1 MREEIFRMERVTR
14 IERGMVRLEDFN
26 LQVYKGEIMGLLPV
40 NAHGM
45 TAFLNLLQTNLPIR
59 DGYVYYGGG
68 LVNSWKESGRE
79 ANRIS
84 IIQAQSCLVEQ
95 MTVTDNIFVLRQGY
109 RQRMIRPGILQ
120 SQLEPF
126 LRDIGIDLAADCRVE
141 KLSVFE
147 RVVVELL
154 KAVILGYRLIV
165 LNEISTLISSRE
177 LCKLHHIM
185 RHYAKRGFSFLYV
198 SPHFEEL
205 VQLCG
210 RVAMFSHGRIQKVL
224 RGAEMD
230 EECLR
235 GYVEEYDSMVRAHL
249 ESCGAESEK
258 GAPVLIVDGLTC
270 GSLNRLNLNFY
281 AGECVVIQNMDNEV
295 YKDLTGLLT
304 GALRAETGCFR
315 MEGNPVEISGN
326 RNAAVIL
333 EQPTRTMLF
342 PRMSYMDNL
351 CMGLSWRMPG
361 VWNSFRIQKSI
372 RKEYGK
378 LLGEDVFDM
387 QLEELDEKQKYQLV
401 YMRVLLQKPRIVF
414 CIQPFKGADMSHR
427 MLVWKLLEMML
438 NKKIAVVILALNLA
452 DSISLAERLVI
463 IGSDGS
469 IEEITRDHFG
479 TLSGDAPWRYL
490 YREKSVKMTDGNVFR
505 DFHKKTAEELGRP

>member
-165 LNEISTLISSRE
+165 LT
-177 LCKLHHIM
+177 
-185 RHYAKRGFSFLYV
+185 
-198 SPHFEEL
+198 
-205 VQLCG
+205 
-210 RVAMFSHGRIQKVL
+210 
-224 RGAEMD
+224 
-230 EECLR
+230 
-235 GYVEEYDSMVRAHL
+235 
-249 ESCGAESEK
+249 
-258 GAPVLIVDGLTC
+258 
-270 GSLNRLNLNFY
+270 
-281 AGECVVIQNMDNEV
+281 
-295 YKDLTGLLT
+295 
-304 GALRAETGCFR
+304 
-315 MEGNPVEISGN
+315 
-326 RNAAVIL
+326 
-333 EQPTRTMLF
+333 
-342 PRMSYMDNL
+342 
-351 CMGLSWRMPG
+351 
-361 VWNSFRIQKSI
+361 
-372 RKEYGK
+372 
-378 LLGEDVFDM
+378 
-387 QLEELDEKQKYQLV
+387 
-401 YMRVLLQKPRIVF
+401 
-414 CIQPFKGADMSHR
+414 
-427 MLVWKLLEMML
+427 
-438 NKKIAVVILALNLA
+438 
-452 DSISLAERLVI
+452 
-463 IGSDGS
+463 
-469 IEEITRDHFG
+469 
-479 TLSGDAPWRYL
+479 
-490 YREKSVKMTDGNVFR
+490 
-505 DFHKKTAEELGRP
+505 